1 MSKSRALLLVFVL
14 LGLGVAS
21 AHAAGSGTI
30 PTLTTTGASF
40 TSGSW
45 SFDPWP
51 CNSSCYGGTV
61 SGFNYSGYLNDT
73 LSDGNAP
80 FVHAKTDGYGYATR
94 IYNNQGSGTYVWA
107 SQKVFNSNGD
117 PAGSAQVQV
126 CRDRGTLFPDNCV
139 TSATFL
145 R

>member
-1 MSKSRALLLVFVL
+1 MSKSRALMLAFVL
-14 LGLGVAS
+14 LGIGAAS
-21 AHAAGSGTI
+21 ANAAGSGSI
-30 PTLTTTGASF
+30 PTLSTTGASF

-51 CNSSCYGGTV
+51 CNSSCYGGTI

-73 LSDGNAP
+73 LSDGNSP
-80 FVHAKTDGYGYATR
+80 YVQAKTDGYGYATR
-94 IYNNQGSGTYVWA
+94 IYNKNGSGTSLWA
-107 SQKVFNSNGD
+107 AQKIYDTNGD

-126 CRDRGTLFPDNCV
+126 CRDRGILFPDNCV